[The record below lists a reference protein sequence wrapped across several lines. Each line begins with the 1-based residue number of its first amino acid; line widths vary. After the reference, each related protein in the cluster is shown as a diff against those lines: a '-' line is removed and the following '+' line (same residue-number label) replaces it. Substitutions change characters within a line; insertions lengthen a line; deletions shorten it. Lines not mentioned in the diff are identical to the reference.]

1 MFLLINYQKN
11 FFNMLPYLFSYRL
24 FSHLF
29 MQQKFYIFHKKNRK
43 IIQSFSSNDYSIFN
57 TYS

>member
-11 FFNMLPYLFSYRL
+11 FFSMFPYAFSYRL

-29 MQQKFYIFHKKNRK
+29 MLQKFHIFHKKNGK
-43 IIQSFSSNDYSIFN
+43 IIQSFSSNG
-57 TYS
+57 